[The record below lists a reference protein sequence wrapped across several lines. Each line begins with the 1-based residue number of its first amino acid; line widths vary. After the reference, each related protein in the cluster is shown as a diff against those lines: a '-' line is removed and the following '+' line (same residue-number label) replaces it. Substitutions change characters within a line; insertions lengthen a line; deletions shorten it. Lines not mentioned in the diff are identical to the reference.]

1 MQSVSAFLSGSAVA
15 NAWNTWTP
23 RCIGYWYIANHI
35 LYLISS
41 KYIYVYIFMTPSE
54 AHFHVS
60 DGISLKKQ
68 RGAWE
73 RCDKKT
79 LNNFLLQIIFVRI
92 RYCFAYTIASLF
104 VSVKGKH
111 GAPILLPL
119 SASGLAAFQPYIF
132 HTQNNTKYSVDI
144 KWLKTSLQSLL
155 TIYFA
160 DSDLMRAVKII
171 TKMFKILTLTCCFFR
186 LVSSLP
192 LI

>member
-1 MQSVSAFLSGSAVA
+1 MEYMD
-15 NAWNTWTP
+15 TKM
-23 RCIGYWYIANHI
+23 YWILIYCQPHSYII
-35 LYLISS
+35 K
-41 KYIYVYIFMTPSE
+41 KYIHISLWRPLRPIFMFLMEFLWKS
-54 AHFHVS
+54 
-60 DGISLKKQ
+60 
-68 RGAWE
+68 
-73 RCDKKT
+73 RCE
-79 LNNFLLQIIFVRI
+79 IVFVRI
-92 RYCFAYTIASLF
+92 RYCCAYTIASLF